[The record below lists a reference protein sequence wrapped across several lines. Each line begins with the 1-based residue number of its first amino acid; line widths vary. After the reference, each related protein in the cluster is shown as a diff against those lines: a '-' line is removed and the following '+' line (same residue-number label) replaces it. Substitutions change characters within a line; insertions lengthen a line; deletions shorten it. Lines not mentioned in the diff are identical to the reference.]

1 MNANLEV
8 LPEKTCS
15 KIHSMTLTLCKTLSV
30 VLLLFL
36 LCLLAPAQT
45 AGTSP
50 RPQADEDHLARHI
63 SAAET
68 FQLSR
73 DLEHA
78 DQENHVI
85 VAMVL
90 ARLGS
95 IAIRENQLQRA
106 VQLLTDSVA
115 ARDDSDTRTDLAIA
129 HMRLVSSSYYSQ
141 AMTVGRLEVEK
152 ALTEARAAILLDE
165 KNARAHHVLGKLLYM
180 KAEYVGARQELERAV
195 VLAPD
200 LDAAYTL
207 AMTYLRLKQI
217 ERTKL
222 LFEEMQAALDNS
234 ANAHLLFGR
243 AYEETGFSA
252 EAEAEFRKALAIDDK
267 APRAHFYLGYVILQH
282 SGSERLAQ
290 AREELQRDLQLDPQ
304 NVYTNFFLG
313 VLAGTENNHRE
324 AVRYLLEA
332 TRLNP
337 LLGDAHLY
345 LGQSQVEL
353 GDPGAETSLRRAI
366 ELTTDVSHNNYQIKK
381 AHFLLGRLLLKAGKD
396 TEGEKELSIAKDLQ
410 SKSLDS
416 SRQDLKEILGQIV
429 RATNEIS
436 APSQLASANEAR
448 AEAEQKDGEKTG
460 EDVVLIEES
469 PLDRD
474 QTIKYQKIKDEL
486 SEILAQAFHNLAVSA
501 TQQGKPG
508 VSLEQFAQAAKWK
521 ADLPGLDRN
530 WGIVS
535 FRAGQYETAIPLLS
549 RQVKA
554 HPDDGLTRRM
564 LGVSYYLTQS
574 FPKVVETLKLLETT
588 ITQDPE
594 LAYIYGVSLIQVA
607 QQKEAEKLFERISA
621 QNPKSA
627 LTHFYAGQGFAMLE
641 DYNRALKEFR
651 NASELDPK
659 MLQVHYNAGQSLI
672 RLNRLEE
679 AEREFRAELLLNS
692 EDVTAKYHLAYVLLE
707 QKQKTTAALALLR
720 EAVAVRPQY
729 ADAQYQL
736 GKTLLDQGQ
745 VNEGIEHLELA
756 ARAEPS
762 RDYVHY
768 QLSIA
773 YRRASRNADAD
784 RELQLY
790 RELKA
795 SHRNSELP
803 GDLGSKP
810 NVP

>member
-1 MNANLEV
+1 
-8 LPEKTCS
+8 
-15 KIHSMTLTLCKTLSV
+15 MTLTVCKLLML
-30 VLLLFL
+30 VLLLPV
-36 LCLLAPAQT
+36 LCLPASAIQT
-45 AGTSP
+45 VGTSL
-50 RPQADEDHLARHI
+50 RPQSVEEQLARHL

-68 FQLSR
+68 FQLSG
-73 DLEHA
+73 DLERA
-78 DQENHVI
+78 DQENRAI
-85 VAMVL
+85 VAIVL
-90 ARLGS
+90 ARLGA
-95 IAIRENQLQRA
+95 IAIRERQLPRA
-106 VQLLTDSVA
+106 VRLLADSLA
-115 ARDDSDTRTDLAIA
+115 ARDNSAVRTDLAIA
-129 HMRLVSSSYYSQ
+129 HMRL
-141 AMTVGRLEVEK
+141 LELDS
-152 ALTEARAAILLDE
+152 ALTDARAALVLDP

-180 KAEYVGARQELERAV
+180 TEDYANARQELERAV
-195 VLAPD
+195 VLEPD

-207 AMTYLRLKQI
+207 GMTYLRLKQI

-222 LFEEMQAALDNS
+222 LFEEMQTALDNS
-234 ANAHLLFGR
+234 AKAHLLFGR

-252 EAEAEFRKALAIDDK
+252 EAEGEFRKALAIDDK
-267 APRAHFYLGYVILQH
+267 ASRAHFYLGYVILQH
-282 SGSERLAQ
+282 GGSERLTE
-290 AREELQRDLQLDPQ
+290 ARKEFERELQLDSQ
-304 NVYTNFFLG
+304 SVYSNFFLG
-313 VLAGTENNHRE
+313 VLAATENNHRQ
-324 AVRYLLEA
+324 AIRYLLEA

-337 LLGDAHLY
+337 LLGEAHLY
-345 LGQSQVEL
+345 LGQSQAEL
-353 GDPGAETSLRRAI
+353 GDVGAEKSLLRAI
-366 ELTTDVSHNNYQIKK
+366 ELTKDVSRNNYQIKK
-381 AHFLLGRLLLKAGKD
+381 AHFLLGRLLLKAGKE
-396 TEGEKELSIAKDLQ
+396 TEGQKELSIAKDLQ
-410 SKSLDS
+410 AKSLES
-416 SRQDLKEILGQIV
+416 SRQDLSVVLGQV
-429 RATNEIS
+429 VKATNEMG
-436 APSQLASANEAR
+436 APSQVASANADR
-448 AEAEQKDGEKTG
+448 AKTDQERG
-460 EDVVLIEES
+460 DDVVLIEES
-469 PLDRD
+469 PLNTD
-474 QTIKYQKIKDEL
+474 QTAKYQKIKNEL

-535 FRAGQYETAIPLLS
+535 FRAGQYDTAIPILS

-554 HPDDGLTRRM
+554 HPDDALTRRM

>member
-1 MNANLEV
+1 
-8 LPEKTCS
+8 
-15 KIHSMTLTLCKTLSV
+15 MTLTVCKLLAL
-30 VLLLFL
+30 VLLLPV
-36 LCLLAPAQT
+36 LCLPASAIQT
-45 AGTSP
+45 GGTSQRP
-50 RPQADEDHLARHI
+50 RSVEEQLARHL

-68 FQLSR
+68 FQLSG
-73 DLEHA
+73 DLERA
-78 DQENHVI
+78 DQENRAI
-85 VAMVL
+85 VAIVL

-129 HMRLVSSSYYSQ
+129 HMRLVSLSYYSQ

-180 KAEYVGARQELERAV
+180 KAEYVGARRELERAV

-381 AHFLLGRLLLKAGKD
+381 AHFLLGRLLLKAGKE
-396 TEGEKELSIAKDLQ
+396 TEAQKEMSIAKDLQ
-410 SKSLDS
+410 AKSLDS
-416 SRQDLKEILGQIV
+416 SRQDLKEILGQV
-429 RATNEIS
+429 VKATNEIS
-436 APSQLASANEAR
+436 APSQVASANADR
-448 AEAEQKDGEKTG
+448 AKTDQERG
-460 EDVVLIEES
+460 DDVVLIEES
-469 PLDRD
+469 PLNTD
-474 QTIKYQKIKDEL
+474 QTVKYQKIKDGL

-501 TQQGKPG
+501 TQQGKLA

-535 FRAGQYETAIPLLS
+535 FRAGQYDTAIPILS

-554 HPDDGLTRRM
+554 HPDDALTRRM

-651 NASELDPK
+651 NASELDSK

-803 GDLGSKP
+803 GDLGFKP

>member
-1 MNANLEV
+1 MSVRKFLPLV
-8 LPEKTCS
+8 L
-15 KIHSMTLTLCKTLSV
+15 
-30 VLLLFL
+30 LLLFL
-36 LCLLAPAQT
+36 WVIAQAIQT
-45 AGTSP
+45 PSTRQSTSQSG
-50 RPQADEDHLARHI
+50 PQDDLGRHLN
-63 SAAET
+63 AAET
-68 FQLSR
+68 YQLSG
-73 DLEHA
+73 DLERA
-78 DQENHVI
+78 TRENRAIAAI
-85 VAMVL
+85 VL
-90 ARLGS
+90 GRLGAM
-95 IAIRENQLQRA
+95 AIREGQFQRA
-106 VQLLTDSVA
+106 VQLLSDSLGL
-115 ARDDSDTRTDLAIA
+115 DDDVIVRTNLAIA
-129 HMRLVSSSYYSQ
+129 YMRLREIDKAIKEAQ
-141 AMTVGRLEVEK
+141 A
-152 ALTEARAAILLDE
+152 ALKLDS
-165 KNARAHHVLGKLLYM
+165 KNARAHHALGKLLYM
-180 KAEYVGARQELERAV
+180 KGSYADALPELERGIA
-195 VLAPD
+195 LEPD

-207 AMTYLRLKQI
+207 GMTYLRLKQI

-252 EAEAEFRKALAIDDK
+252 EAEGEFRKALAIDDK
-267 APRAHFYLGYVILQH
+267 ARRAHFYLGYVILQH
-282 SGSERLAQ
+282 GGSERLAQ
-290 AREELQRDLQLDPQ
+290 AQKEFERELQLDPQ
-304 NVYTNFFLG
+304 SVYSNFFLG
-313 VLAGTENNHRE
+313 VLASTENDHNK
-324 AVRYLLEA
+324 AIRYLLET

-337 LLGDAHLY
+337 RLGEAYLY

-353 GDPGAETSLRRAI
+353 GDAGAEKSLRRAI
-366 ELTTDVSHNNYQIKK
+366 ELTTDVSENSYQIKK
-381 AHFLLGRLLLKAGKD
+381 AHFVLGRLLLKAGKQV
-396 TEGEKELSIAKDLQ
+396 EAQKELSLAKDLQ
-410 SKSLDS
+410 AKSLES
-416 SRQDLKEILGQIV
+416 SRQDLNEILRQV
-429 RATNEIS
+429 VKATNEIS
-436 APSQLASANEAR
+436 APSQVASANADR
-448 AEAEQKDGEKTG
+448 AKTDQKDGKERG
-460 EDVVLIEES
+460 DDVVLIEES
-469 PLDRD
+469 PLNTD
-474 QTIKYQKIKDEL
+474 QTVKYKKMKDGL

-501 TQQGKPG
+501 AQQGKLA
-508 VSLEQFAQAAKWK
+508 VSLQQFAQAAKWK

-535 FRAGQYETAIPLLS
+535 FRAEQYETAIPPLS

-554 HPDDGLTRRM
+554 HPDDALTRRM
-564 LGVSYYLTQS
+564 LGVSYYLTRS

-588 ITQDPE
+588 ITGDPE

-607 QQKEAEKLFERISA
+607 EQKEAGKLFERLSA

-627 LTHFYAGQGFAMLE
+627 LTRFYAAQGFAMLE

-651 NASELDPK
+651 SAAELDPK

-707 QKQKTTAALALLR
+707 QKQQTTAALALLR

-736 GKTLLDQGQ
+736 GKTLMDQGQ
-745 VNEGIEHLELA
+745 LNEAIEHLELA

-762 RDYVHY
+762 KDYVHY

-773 YRRASRNADAD
+773 YRRASRNADAN

-795 SHRNSELP
+795 SHRNRELP
-803 GDLGSKP
+803 GDVGSKQ